1 MRRLLVMLA
10 LVAVAGLPAPAHV
23 DRAFDTGGPGLY
35 LQRSPSELDSS
46 WNETMAREMQA
57 TLIADGLML
66 GRGWSRADCVDTLDL
81 VGAPAN
87 KSFSFC
93 YKYGSTHSQTL
104 AAIEQIF
111 HENRTQ
117 WEELGW
123 TQFPGAVGGVYQSTW
138 DPKRYVVVIV
148 GGYHSREGYTDVIV
162 GVAKQRS

>member
-1 MRRLLVMLA
+1 MRRFLVMIPLLA
-10 LVAVAGLPAPAHV
+10 LLGQPAPAHI
-23 DRAFDTGGPGLY
+23 DRAVETGRPVLL
-35 LQRSPSELDSS
+35 LQQPVSGLDSS
-46 WNETMAREMQA
+46 WNDTMAREMQA

-66 GRGWSRADCVDTLDL
+66 GRGWTRADCVDTLDL

-93 YKYGSTHSQTL
+93 YKYESTHSRTL
-104 AAIEQIF
+104 AAIERIF

-138 DPKRYVVVIV
+138 DPQRYVVVIV

-162 GVAKQRS
+162 GVAKERS